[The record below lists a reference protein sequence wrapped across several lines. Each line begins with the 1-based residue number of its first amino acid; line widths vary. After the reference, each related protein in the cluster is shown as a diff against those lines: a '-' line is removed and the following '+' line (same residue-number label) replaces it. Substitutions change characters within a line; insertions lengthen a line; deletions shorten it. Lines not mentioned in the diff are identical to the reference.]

1 MASMQLTDTSIR
13 RLTLALGLGLVLG
26 LSAFLAAGE
35 RTGSSWLRGDF
46 PAFYAAAEIVWSG
59 QGAALYDH
67 ALQREIENRHWP
79 EFDGSFYAFAYPPFF
94 ALLLSPLAALPPL
107 TAKALSTAFLF
118 AAVVGAMLLMRP
130 FAPLFRQQT
139 SFALLYLL
147 TLVPLEISIFGAQ
160 NTALSILCLALSE
173 RGRESGRHWMTGMGA
188 ALLLYKPQ
196 LGVPLFLY
204 LLARGQRAEL
214 RAWGVTALALYL
226 LGIPVLGASWPLVWA
241 EAATAFGGFNFAIN
255 DHNMITLAGLIYW
268 LSGQLT
274 GEGAHGLPLAY
285 GLSTLLLLTT
295 AFLVRRDA
303 RQYALVPSLILL
315 VSPQT
320 LFYDLGIAVF
330 FLMRELRPN
339 CSRDMGLLAAI
350 WLYCA
355 VAFVLREPGGFPVFA
370 PALIAI
376 LWAQAHRAA
385 NRETSPPTDT
395 PPSEADCGSR
405 RPRGNP

>member
-1 MASMQLTDTSIR
+1 MSPTQLTDISIR
-13 RLTLALGLGLVLG
+13 RLTWALGLGLVIG
-26 LSAFLAAGE
+26 LSAFLAVGE

-67 ALQREIENRHWP
+67 ALQREIENLHWP
-79 EFDGSFYAFAYPPFF
+79 EFNGDFYAFAYPPFF
-94 ALLLSPLAALPPL
+94 ALLISPLAALPPL
-107 TAKALSTAFLF
+107 TAKALSTALLF
-118 AAVVGAMLLMRP
+118 AAVVAAMLLMRP
-130 FAPLFRQQT
+130 FAPFFRQQT

-147 TLVPLEISIFGAQ
+147 TLAPLEISLFGAQ
-160 NTALSILCLALSE
+160 NTALSILFLALSE
-173 RGRESGRHWMTGMGA
+173 HGRRSGRHWMTGMGA

-196 LGVPLFLY
+196 FGVPLFLY
-204 LLARGQRAEL
+204 LLARGQRGEL

-226 LGIPVLGASWPLVWA
+226 LGIPVLGAAWPFVWA

-268 LSGQLT
+268 LSEQLT
-274 GEGAHGLPLAY
+274 GDGASGLAWAY
-285 GLSTLLLLTT
+285 VLSTLLLLTT
-295 AFLVRRDA
+295 AFLVRRDP
-303 RQYALVPSLILL
+303 RQLVLVPSLILL
-315 VSPQT
+315 LSPQT

-330 FLMRELRPN
+330 FLMRQLRPN
-339 CSRDMGLLAAI
+339 CSRDMALLAAI

-355 VAFVLREPGGFPVFA
+355 VAFVLREPAAFPFFA

-385 NRETSPPTDT
+385 NETMSSPTDARST
-395 PPSEADCGSR
+395 EARFGSR
-405 RPRGNP
+405 RSRGTR